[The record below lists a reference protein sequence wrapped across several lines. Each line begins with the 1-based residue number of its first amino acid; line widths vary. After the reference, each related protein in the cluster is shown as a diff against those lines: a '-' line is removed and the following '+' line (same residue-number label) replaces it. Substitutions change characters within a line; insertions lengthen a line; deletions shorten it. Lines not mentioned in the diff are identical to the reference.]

1 MVESGLPLAILM
13 FFNTIFGIIFAS
25 AMFYFEG
32 SDYSVDPQFTNS
44 SFPTGV
50 FVRKDAD
57 GNDILTPFRSIP
69 VALWWVFTTTTTV
82 GYGDMAP
89 TSHTGRALGVMC
101 FYIGIIFLA
110 LPIGVLSS
118 NFEAAYARYLDR
130 KHKNAPKLLEVAQ
143 EHLMVHHAKRI
154 SMFYELKRSDSRL
167 TRSAQQATMRIQAGY
182 HGRDS
187 KFYSTQEE
195 KRKNQI
201 VLDSDEEG
209 AVPRRPKGGGAT
221 TATMATAATTASPPE
236 DLPEPQSESLL
247 ENQEDRLNL
256 ERAASAFLRNRGYV
270 IEDAHSDVAL
280 KVQHRCRAFH
290 KVAQWASSTVPPVLD
305 ELLSALG
312 PLASVV
318 STELTRVEGEGSA
331 KRFNARYQDLLRRDR
346 RRAKSDSSEGKREV
360 FMSQLSHHLLLSYL
374 GRPDMTSLLD
384 IFFDT
389 VRVKHEQQPTSSALF
404 CETALTVSADDKSKK
419 RKTTS
424 SKTVP
429 LPSKP
434 TAVQDE
440 LHRPAS
446 IVSLLLDTA
455 PEVPVHVGSISDD
468 QRFCAAGCDRDVR
481 IFHADSRWGPSLDST
496 VGLKGQRLGCHGG
509 RVLST
514 AFSPNSELLLS
525 GGQDGCIQL
534 WNTRS
539 STLALSYRQA
549 DPVWC
554 VDWAPLGHYFV
565 TSGKDGEALLWS
577 AARSGEPLSI
587 SARSELGV

>member
-1 MVESGLPLAILM
+1 MS
-13 FFNTIFGIIFAS
+13 
-25 AMFYFEG
+25 
-32 SDYSVDPQFTNS
+32 
-44 SFPTGV
+44 
-50 FVRKDAD
+50 
-57 GNDILTPFRSIP
+57 
-69 VALWWVFTTTTTV
+69 
-82 GYGDMAP
+82 
-89 TSHTGRALGVMC
+89 
-101 FYIGIIFLA
+101 
-110 LPIGVLSS
+110 
-118 NFEAAYARYLDR
+118 
-130 KHKNAPKLLEVAQ
+130 PK
-143 EHLMVHHAKRI
+143 
-154 SMFYELKRSDSRL
+154 
-167 TRSAQQATMRIQAGY
+167 
-182 HGRDS
+182 
-187 KFYSTQEE
+187 EE

-577 AARSGEPLSI
+577 AARSGEPLRVYGAAGPEVQALRVQTDGRRVVTAHCDSFI
-587 SARSELGV
+587 FWDLASALPTRILREATTPRKAAAAVTCLAFSRDGHMLAAGHADGRLTLLDLRALRTGEKGASSTHAAHRGAVQALCWSKAKTKQNNDVLFSSSGSHLLMRELSGFRQVQKTDVKLAMDHVLCCHATVGHTLVLGTSL